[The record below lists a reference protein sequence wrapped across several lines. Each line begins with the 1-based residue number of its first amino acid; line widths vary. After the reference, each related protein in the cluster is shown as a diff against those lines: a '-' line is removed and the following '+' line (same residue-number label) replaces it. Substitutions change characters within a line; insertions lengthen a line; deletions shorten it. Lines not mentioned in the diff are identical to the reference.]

1 MEKKKFTIKD
11 IEKCLNELGFE
22 WIERYVYNT
31 KTKQYE
37 TARMSH
43 FNVNPTYVYIKNNIR
58 KFVALVTIKNEE
70 FIIEKL
76 NASALWTDILDDT
89 LQKEDV

>member
-1 MEKKKFTIKD
+1 MEKKKFTIQD

-31 KTKQYE
+31 KNKKYE
-37 TARMSH
+37 TAKMSH
-43 FNVNPTYVYIKNNIR
+43 FKGTPTYVYIKNDRR
-58 KFVALVTIKNEE
+58 KFLATVTIKNEE

-76 NASALWTDILDDT
+76 DATSLWNDILEEKT
-89 LQKEDV
+89 QKASI